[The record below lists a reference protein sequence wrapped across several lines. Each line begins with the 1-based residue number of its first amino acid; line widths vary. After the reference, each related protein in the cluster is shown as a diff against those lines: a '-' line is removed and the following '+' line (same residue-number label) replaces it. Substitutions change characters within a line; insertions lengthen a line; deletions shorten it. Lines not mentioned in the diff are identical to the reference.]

1 VAINSLGL
9 AAVAGAV
16 TVDDGDDDDDDDEAV
31 DCRSVSNDTYPL
43 KLPTVIT

>member
-1 VAINSLGL
+1 MAINSLGL
-9 AAVAGAV
+9 AAAAAGAV
-16 TVDDGDDDDDDDEAV
+16 TVDDGDDDDDDEAV

>member
-1 VAINSLGL
+1 MAINSLGL

-16 TVDDGDDDDDDDEAV
+16 TVDDGDDDDDDEAV